1 MARSKSTHATTLSIS
16 LPPELAAAVHERVR
30 SGLYGSASELL
41 REALRRFLFAPD
53 GWSRVDRV
61 AEAIEPWGG
70 AGKLAE
76 PPPPESAADP
86 IEQQRRLR
94 LQRALDE
101 LETDA
106 VIRPAPERLRRLR
119 DANQT

>member
-76 PPPPESAADP
+76 PPPESAADP

>member
-1 MARSKSTHATTLSIS
+1 
-16 LPPELAAAVHERVR
+16 
-30 SGLYGSASELL
+30 
-41 REALRRFLFAPD
+41 
-53 GWSRVDRV
+53 VDRV
-61 AEAIEPWGG
+61 AEAIEPSGG